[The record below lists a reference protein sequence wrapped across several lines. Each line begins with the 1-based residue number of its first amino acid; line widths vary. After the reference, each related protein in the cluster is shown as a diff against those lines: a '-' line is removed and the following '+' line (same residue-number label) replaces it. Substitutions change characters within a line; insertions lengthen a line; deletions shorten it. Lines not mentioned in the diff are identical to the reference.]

1 MGRRIRRQKKARDCR
16 SEIHRAG
23 MRASALAGV
32 DEAFSFMERRLATG
46 SEREL
51 LPSQQ
56 TLPDWKVPSSNT
68 FRREEWLDHPVPDVS
83 AKFAYVAGSE
93 LIDEQIRSILPGT
106 CAQRTGNNKKQ
117 IHIFG
122 HSHRPKDFVLNGI
135 RYIHNP
141 VGKPVER
148 EMNMIN
154 DKLDFQ
160 LIWDCT
166 ESSGGGEVMAENTIT
181 RYWEQYGG
189 GVELLA
195 KNMAKRRRRRRV
207 NKQV

>member
-1 MGRRIRRQKKARDCR
+1 MSRFDR
-16 SEIHRAG
+16 SCLGHVRKEP
-23 MRASALAGV
+23 
-32 DEAFSFMERRLATG
+32 AT
-46 SEREL
+46 
-51 LPSQQ
+51 
-56 TLPDWKVPSSNT
+56 TN
-68 FRREEWLDHPVPDVS
+68 
-83 AKFAYVAGSE
+83 
-93 LIDEQIRSILPGT
+93 
-106 CAQRTGNNKKQ
+106 KQ

-154 DKLDFQ
+154 DKFDFQ

-166 ESSGGGEVMAENTIT
+166 ESGGGEVKAENTIT
-181 RYWEQYGG
+181 RYWDQYGG

-195 KNMAKRRRRRRV
+195 ENMAKRRRRRRV